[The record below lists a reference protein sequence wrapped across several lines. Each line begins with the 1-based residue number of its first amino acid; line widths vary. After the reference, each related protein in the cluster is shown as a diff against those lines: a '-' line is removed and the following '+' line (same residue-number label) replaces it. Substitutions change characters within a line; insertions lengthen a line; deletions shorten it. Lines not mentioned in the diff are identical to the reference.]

1 MSLVLRADSRV
12 LPTGEY
18 REPLRVRVECQLLSD
33 EGNSDQVRVAC
44 HTGPGPRSGQ
54 PEASAGLTAV
64 ERSFRVGDC
73 ETSDEDSKSLPVALA
88 ESVPG
93 P

>member
-1 MSLVLRADSRV
+1 MSLVLRADSCV

-33 EGNSDQVRVAC
+33 EVAC
-44 HTGPGPRSGQ
+44 HTRPGPRSGQ
-54 PEASAGLTAV
+54 PEVSAGLTAV

-73 ETSDEDSKSLPVALA
+73 ETSDEESRSLPVALA

>member
-1 MSLVLRADSRV
+1 MSTESHSESESNASYCRMRSHVTL
-12 LPTGEY
+12 
-18 REPLRVRVECQLLSD
+18 
-33 EGNSDQVRVAC
+33 DQVLALV
-44 HTGPGPRSGQ
+44 SLS
-54 PEASAGLTAV
+54 EVSAGLTAV

-73 ETSDEDSKSLPVALA
+73 ETSDEESRSLPVALA